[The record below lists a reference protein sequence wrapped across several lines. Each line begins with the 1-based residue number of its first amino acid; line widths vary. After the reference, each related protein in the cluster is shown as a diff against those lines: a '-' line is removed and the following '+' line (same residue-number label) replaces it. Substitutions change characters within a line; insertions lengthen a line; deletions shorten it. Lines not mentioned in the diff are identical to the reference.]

1 MRRVVDWASA
11 LGLEYTRTRSS
22 LAAGGL
28 AYFVALSLAPA
39 ALAFG
44 TLAGLVLDP
53 ADIRSVLERLA
64 ERSPEAMGDLKPI
77 VEALALTVE
86 RASTTAFSIT
96 AVVSTVI
103 AVYAASKVVFG
114 LRLAMNTIAGVTE
127 TRSGLIERGIATLVT
142 LAGMVIGV
150 AVVLLL
156 TLVPKV
162 LEWLGLQSALTVTG
176 NWLLEWAAAM
186 ALVFVGARWI
196 LQHAPNRAQRVPWTS
211 PGPPVA
217 TLGILAATIG
227 VGLYVRFSASL
238 SVTVLLF
245 GTAVVILL
253 WLYLCFV
260 ALLWGA
266 IVEADSRRRRDV
278 RTRTIAGDQPP
289 VP

>member
-278 RTRTIAGDQPP
+278 RTRTNAGDQPP
-289 VP
+289 AP